1 MTYPGKDRYNIT
13 SNYLERYS
21 SEKKMSDVYEM
32 WHAKN
37 QDVEAGG
44 GSASNQNCSS
54 HADRYVCMAWTASF
68 ILADFINR

>member
-1 MTYPGKDRYNIT
+1 
-13 SNYLERYS
+13 
-21 SEKKMSDVYEM
+21 MSDVYEM

-54 HADRYVCMAWTASF
+54 RADRYVCTAWTASF